1 MIKSSEPNMDDIFY
15 AILTIALAIFIMAVL
30 HRAIKSN
37 EKTVAAE
44 EKYITNKCK
53 PLSYSAVASPTLSS
67 RPLSIYLCRDGDIQT
82 YFVAKTKAK

>member
-1 MIKSSEPNMDDIFY
+1 MDDIFH
-15 AILTIALAIFIMAVL
+15 AILTIALAIFIMSVL
-30 HRAIKSN
+30 HPALKSN
-37 EKTVAAE
+37 EITVAEE